1 IRGPLGRD
9 RGAPSGSK
17 SGRAEKAHN
26 GRFTGATHLS
36 LLSAKTAGI
45 SGHNRA
51 TQAELSTYDWYA
63 FAGHVNRPNSLLTT
77 GTLSRGTSTG
87 RTLYLRLVRFRGA
100 RQTQ

>member
-63 FAGHVNRPNSLLTT
+63 FAGHVKSRVRPHRRVTPRS
-77 GTLSRGTSTG
+77 SASC
-87 RTLYLRLVRFRGA
+87 RLEVRWRDCGLA
-100 RQTQ
+100 P